1 MPAVSD
7 QHGVL
12 HYPGFD
18 VLPPFLVY
26 RTSRMDETRYAQTT
40 DELGRRLDELWSTRP
55 IAFRQ
60 QNAGDYEI
68 PALTLKDD
76 VAPDLI
82 GFAAH
87 IK

>member
-1 MPAVSD
+1 
-7 QHGVL
+7 
-12 HYPGFD
+12 
-18 VLPPFLVY
+18 
-26 RTSRMDETRYAQTT
+26 MDEARYAETT

-68 PALTLKDD
+68 PALTLKDAI
-76 VAPDLI
+76 APDSE

-87 IK
+87 IR